1 MSWTT
6 NMLALLHLT
15 SDDTNPN
22 YFEYLNQIETAVKTI
37 HQGVVNLQFGRGQ
50 VTSLCDDKPE
60 SSAPTGSDGGI
71 ITSQLKVRLKF
82 TNSELIQTLSQI
94 WILMLINLSS
104 EGRRMCHRL
113 CVRTVLF

>member
-6 NMLALLHLT
+6 NLLALPHLT

-22 YFEYLNQIETAVKTI
+22 CFAYLNQTETAVTPI
-37 HQGVVNLQFGRGQ
+37 HQGVVNLHFGRGQ

-71 ITSQLKVRLKF
+71 SRV
-82 TNSELIQTLSQI
+82 S
-94 WILMLINLSS
+94 
-104 EGRRMCHRL
+104 
-113 CVRTVLF
+113 